1 MLNLDQVMD
10 RDLYVFLLRKRR
22 KRVARV
28 IMMAVAGLS
37 VLYMWISPGFMF
49 LSLFFL
55 PLIMA
60 VYLIIESMIER
71 VVATKSA
78 TESSD
83 DMEFLSAEEVSPDEG
98 TQSALL
104 RDERRNRRIERDNR
118 LHRQVQASRVRASG

>member
-37 VLYMWISPGFMF
+37 VLYMWISLGFMF

-98 TQSALL
+98 KQSALL
-104 RDERRNRRIERDNR
+104 RDERRNRRIERENR